1 MGAILPCFLFSDHWI
16 ILCKWSWFT
25 LVTGMIYIGEL
36 LKLWKS
42 NCFNCSVDGYKT
54 RSCGIWKELFFLLK
68 LKRFQK
74 GLPALEWA
82 SWMGNP
88 DGPPGE
94 GNHLPGQVPS
104 FFPAYHPWVQNFG
117 ILNIW
122 SWFMMFNECQ
132 SGQSTS
138 TRTTPS
144 SSQCVHR
151 QVRCCWTI
159 LGVRSANTG
168 KTSRYTSSCDN
179 RQSWQ

>member
-1 MGAILPCFLFSDHWI
+1 MVLVYPCDRND
-16 ILCKWSWFT
+16 
-25 LVTGMIYIGEL
+25 IY
-36 LKLWKS
+36 WQ
-42 NCFNCSVDGYKT
+42 NCSNYEKVIATTVLWMDT
-54 RSCGIWKELFFLLK
+54 RREVVASEKNFFFLK

-151 QVRCCWTI
+151 QVRCCWTT

>member
-1 MGAILPCFLFSDHWI
+1 MNHWEYPHISAAQLPRGNILRR
-16 ILCKWSWFT
+16 T
-25 LVTGMIYIGEL
+25 LTQNWPAM
-36 LKLWKS
+36 
-42 NCFNCSVDGYKT
+42 DGYKT
-54 RSCGIWKELFFLLK
+54 RSCGIWKELFFLK

-144 SSQCVHR
+144 SSQCVRR
-151 QVRCCWTI
+151 QVRCCWTT